1 MCGKQESLHTCPGGG
16 EEIRMT
22 EAIFDRDPRELCFTA
37 EVLSSAERT
46 ADGATCFAVIL
57 DRTAFFPEQGGQKA
71 DHGMLGGAKVLDVT
85 IRDGII
91 THLVDTPLS
100 VGSTVTG
107 TVDWARRFD
116 FMQQHTGEHML
127 SGLAHRFFG
136 AENVGF
142 HLSEREVQVDLS
154 VPLGAADL
162 AKLERAV
169 NEAVF
174 RDIPV
179 RTFYPDAAELAAISY
194 RQKKELTGAIR
205 LVEIGDVDT
214 CACCAPHVAR
224 SSEVGL
230 VKILSAMNYKGGT
243 RLYLAC
249 GMRALTAFA
258 ACLDEAKEISARLS
272 APLGELDSAVLKV
285 QEKSAAAESRATS
298 IAVEL
303 ILAKAETAAQRGE
316 QAPCLVLPPLPESAL
331 QRALKPL
338 RERFSGVL
346 GLFSGAEET
355 GYAFLLSGDG
365 VDWKPFLAE
374 LRAHGGKGGGGKDRI
389 QGRIFCKATE
399 IPALFHDFV
408 KNEK

>member
-1 MCGKQESLHTCPGGG
+1 
-16 EEIRMT
+16 
-22 EAIFDRDPRELCFTA
+22 
-37 EVLSSAERT
+37 
-46 ADGATCFAVIL
+46 
-57 DRTAFFPEQGGQKA
+57 
-71 DHGMLGGAKVLDVT
+71 
-85 IRDGII
+85 
-91 THLVDTPLS
+91 
-100 VGSTVTG
+100 
-107 TVDWARRFD
+107 
-116 FMQQHTGEHML
+116 MQQHTGEHML

-162 AKLERAV
+162 TKLERAV
-169 NEAVF
+169 NEAIF

-179 RTFYPDAAELAAISY
+179 RAFYPDAAALVAISY

-230 VKILSAMNYKGGT
+230 LKILSAMNYKGGT

-272 APLGELDSAVLKV
+272 APLGGLDSAVAKV
-285 QEKSAAAESRATS
+285 QEKSAAAESRVAS

-316 QAPCLVLPPLPESAL
+316 QAPCLLLPPLPESAL

-338 RERFSGVL
+338 RERFAGII

-355 GYAFLLSGDG
+355 GYTFLLSGDG

-389 QGRIFCKATE
+389 QGRIFCKPTE
-399 IPALFHDFV
+399 IPALFHNFV
-408 KNEK
+408 KSEK

>member
-1 MCGKQESLHTCPGGG
+1 
-16 EEIRMT
+16 MT
-22 EAIFDRDPRELCFTA
+22 EAIFDRDPRELCFAA

-46 ADGATCFAVIL
+46 ADGETCFAVIL

-71 DHGMLGGAKVLDVT
+71 DRGTLGGAKVLDVT
-85 IRDGII
+85 IRDGVI
-91 THLVDTPLS
+91 THLVDAPLS

-127 SGLAHRFFG
+127 SGLAHRLFG

-154 VPLGAADL
+154 VPLGAANL
-162 AKLERAV
+162 AELERAV

-179 RTFYPDAAELAAISY
+179 RAFYPDAAELAAISY

-230 VKILSAMNYKGGT
+230 LKILSAMNYKGGT

-249 GMRALTAFA
+249 GMRAFTAFA

-272 APLGELDSAVLKV
+272 APLGELDRAVAKV
-285 QEKSAAAESRATS
+285 QEKSAAAESRAAS

-338 RERFSGVL
+338 RERFHSVI

>member
-1 MCGKQESLHTCPGGG
+1 
-16 EEIRMT
+16 MT
-22 EAIFDRDPRELCFTA
+22 EAIFDRDPRERCFTA
-37 EVLSSAERT
+37 EVLSFAERT
-46 ADGATCFAVIL
+46 VDGETCFAVIL

-71 DHGMLGGAKVLDVT
+71 DRGTLGGAKILDVT

-91 THLVDTPLS
+91 THLVDAPLS

-127 SGLAHRFFG
+127 SGLAHRLFR

-179 RTFYPDAAELAAISY
+179 RAFYPDAAELEAISY
-194 RQKKELTGAIR
+194 RQKKELTGAVR

-214 CACCAPHVAR
+214 CACCAPHVNR

-249 GMRALTAFA
+249 GMRALTAFS

-272 APLGELDSAVLKV
+272 APLGELDSAVMKV
-285 QEKSAAAESRATS
+285 QEKSAAAESRAAS
-298 IAVEL
+298 LAVEL
-303 ILAKAETAAQRGE
+303 ILAK
-316 QAPCLVLPPLPESAL
+316 AL

-338 RERFSGVL
+338 RERFSGII
-346 GLFSGAEET
+346 GLFSGEEET

-365 VDWKPFLAE
+365 VDREPFLAE
-374 LRAHGGKGGGGKDRI
+374 IRARGGKGGGGKDRI

-399 IPALFHDFV
+399 IPALFHNFV

>member
-1 MCGKQESLHTCPGGG
+1 
-16 EEIRMT
+16 MT

-37 EVLSSAERT
+37 EVLSFAERT

-71 DHGMLGGAKVLDVT
+71 DRGTLGGAKVLDVT
-85 IRDGII
+85 IRDGVI
-91 THLVDTPLS
+91 THLVDAPLS

-154 VPLGAADL
+154 VPLGVADL

-179 RTFYPDAAELAAISY
+179 RAFYPNAAELAALSY
-194 RQKKELTGAIR
+194 RQKKELMGAIR

-214 CACCAPHVAR
+214 CACCAPHVNR

-285 QEKSAAAESRATS
+285 QEKSAAAESRAAS

-303 ILAKAETAAQRGE
+303 ILAKAEAAAQRGE

-338 RERFSGVL
+338 RERFHSVI

-374 LRAHGGKGGGGKDRI
+374 LRAHGGKGGGGKNRI

>member
-1 MCGKQESLHTCPGGG
+1 
-16 EEIRMT
+16 MT

-37 EVLSSAERT
+37 EVLSFAERT
-46 ADGATCFAVIL
+46 ADGETCFAVIL

-71 DHGMLGGAKVLDVT
+71 DRGTLGGAKILDVT
-85 IRDGII
+85 IQDGII
-91 THLVDTPLS
+91 THLVDAPLS

-127 SGLAHRFFG
+127 SGLAHRLFG

-154 VPLGAADL
+154 VPLGAANL
-162 AKLERAV
+162 AELERAV
-169 NEAVF
+169 NEAIF

-179 RTFYPDAAELAAISY
+179 RAFYPDAAELAAISY

-230 VKILSAMNYKGGT
+230 LKILSAMNYKGGT

-272 APLGELDSAVLKV
+272 APLGELDRAVAKV
-285 QEKSAAAESRATS
+285 QEKSAAAESRAAS

-316 QAPCLVLPPLPESAL
+316 QAPCLLLPPLPESAL

-338 RERFSGVL
+338 RERFAGII

-355 GYAFLLSGDG
+355 GYTFLLSGDG

-374 LRAHGGKGGGGKDRI
+374 LRARGGKGGGGKDRI

-399 IPALFHDFV
+399 IPALFHNFV
-408 KNEK
+408 KSEK

>member
-1 MCGKQESLHTCPGGG
+1 
-16 EEIRMT
+16 MT

-37 EVLSSAERT
+37 EVLSFAERT
-46 ADGATCFAVIL
+46 ADGETCFAVIL

-71 DHGMLGGAKVLDVT
+71 DRGTLGGAKILDVT
-85 IRDGII
+85 IQDGII
-91 THLVDTPLS
+91 THLVDAPLS

-127 SGLAHRFFG
+127 SGLAHRLFG

-179 RTFYPDAAELAAISY
+179 RAFYPDAAELAALSY

-285 QEKSAAAESRATS
+285 QEKSAVAESRAAS

-303 ILAKAETAAQRGE
+303 ILAKAETAALRGE

-338 RERFSGVL
+338 RERFHSVI